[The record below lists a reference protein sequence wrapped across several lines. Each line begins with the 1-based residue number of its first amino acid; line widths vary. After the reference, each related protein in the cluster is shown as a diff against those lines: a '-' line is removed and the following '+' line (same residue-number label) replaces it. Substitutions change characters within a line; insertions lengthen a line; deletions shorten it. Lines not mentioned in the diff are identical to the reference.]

1 MALILASRSPRR
13 RELLAKICPQ
23 FSCEEADIDERALC
37 RDISDPEQVV
47 RTLACAK
54 AAHAAA
60 AHTPDDIVIG
70 ADTVVAAAGAILGKP
85 ADKDAAFS
93 MLSSLSGKAHH
104 VYSGIAVLH
113 GDTLL
118 CDCDITEV
126 RFRTLSPQEIRSYI
140 EQARPY
146 DKAGAYG
153 IQEQACLFIS
163 GITGDFY
170 GVMGLPLFKLGILL
184 KKAGLTL
191 L

>member
-13 RELLAKICPQ
+13 RELLGKLTEA
-23 FSCEEADIDERALC
+23 FVCEEANLDERAIC
-37 RDISDPEQVV
+37 EGIDDPVQVV

-54 AAHAAA
+54 ARCVAAL
-60 AHTPDDIVIG
+60 HTPEDIVIG
-70 ADTVVAAAGAILGKP
+70 SDTVVALDTILGKP
-85 ADKDAAFS
+85 ADREAAYQ
-93 MLSSLSGKAHH
+93 MLRSLSGQTHRVCTGVAVVRGDE
-104 VYSGIAVLH
+104 VYSDV
-113 GDTLL
+113 
-118 CDCDITEV
+118 DITEV
-126 RFRTLSPQEIRSYI
+126 RFRELSDEEIYAYI
-140 EQARPY
+140 DLARPF

-184 KKAGLTL
+184 NKAGLKL

>member
-70 ADTVVAAAGAILGKP
+70 ADTIVVADEKILGKP
-85 ADKDAAFS
+85 KDEKDAFL
-93 MLSSLSGKAHH
+93 MLESLQGKTHQ
-104 VYSGIAVLH
+104 VYSGVTLVVSH
-113 GDTLL
+113 GDKK
-118 CDCDITEV
+118 IIKRFHEKTEV
-126 RFRTLSPQEIRSYI
+126 AVAAMTKEQIKAYI
-140 EQARPY
+140 ATGEPM
-146 DKAGAYG
+146 DKAGSYG
-153 IQEQACLFIS
+153 IQGVGGLYVREIH
-163 GITGDFY
+163 GDY
-170 GVMGLPLFKLGILL
+170 NNVVGLPIARLYHEL
-184 KKAGLTL
+184 KNRK
-191 L
+191 